1 MKWTGPDLLDT
12 DAKAEATVRRLLPD
26 PVVGVLAGFGVGFMA
41 AISFSFLGF
50 DTPRSL
56 SLAGG
61 VFGAIGGCVVGVL
74 RQGPPGSGRAVGW
87 WCATMTISVGFVS
100 LVIGFIGCMLFIP
113 GTTSPLLAF
122 FVIGP
127 LGAVLG
133 AVCGVA
139 IGLVV
144 RNPGIGSSASSP

>member
-1 MKWTGPDLLDT
+1 
-12 DAKAEATVRRLLPD
+12 
-26 PVVGVLAGFGVGFMA
+26 
-41 AISFSFLGF
+41 
-50 DTPRSL
+50 
-56 SLAGG
+56 
-61 VFGAIGGCVVGVL
+61 
-74 RQGPPGSGRAVGW
+74 
-87 WCATMTISVGFVS
+87 